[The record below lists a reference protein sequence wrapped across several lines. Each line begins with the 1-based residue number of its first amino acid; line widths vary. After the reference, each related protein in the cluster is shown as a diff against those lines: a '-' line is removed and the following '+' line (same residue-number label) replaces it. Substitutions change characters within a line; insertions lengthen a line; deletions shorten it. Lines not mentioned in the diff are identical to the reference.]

1 MPFCIGAAALWFYRE
16 EFVTKEIDIADL
28 KRIAG
33 VVQSSHG
40 YDFHNYATPS
50 FKRRVQRILEVRK
63 LSVEALLHKIEKQ
76 PRFMEELLGELTVN
90 VTEMFRDPGFWIILR
105 DEIIPGILKT
115 GQPLKIWHAGCSSG
129 EEVFSMAIL
138 LHEMRIT
145 SNVTILAT
153 DLDPK
158 VVMKAKEGTFPIKHL
173 EVNEKNYSRL
183 NTGNNLNTWFRQV
196 KGTAFLDPRLLA
208 NVRFQTHDLVTG
220 PLEETFNLILCR
232 NVMIYFNQALQNDV
246 LTRFHRSLF
255 MNGFLAVGAKE
266 SLIWCDVAN
275 KFEVFNAV
283 EKVYRKI
290 KN

>member
-1 MPFCIGAAALWFYRE
+1 
-16 EFVTKEIDIADL
+16 VTKELDISDL

-33 VVQSSHG
+33 VVQSTYG

-50 FKRRVQRILEVRK
+50 FKRRVQRVLELRK
-63 LSVEALLHKIEKQ
+63 LSIEALLHKIETQ

-105 DEIIPGILKT
+105 DKVIPDILRNTKS
-115 GQPLKIWHAGCSSG
+115 LNIWHAGCSSG

-138 LHEMRIT
+138 LHEMNIT
-145 SNVTILAT
+145 GNVTILAT

-158 VVMKAKEGTFPIKHL
+158 VLAKAREGTFPVKHL
-173 EVNEKNYSRL
+173 DLNEMNYSKL
-183 NTGNNLNTWFRQV
+183 ANGNKLGNWFQQM
-196 KGTAFLDPRLLA
+196 KGNAVLDPKFLE
-208 NVRFQTHDLVTG
+208 NVRFQKHDLVTG
-220 PLEETFNLILCR
+220 HIGDTFDLILCR
-232 NVMIYFNQALQNDV
+232 NVMIYFNQVLQNEV
-246 LTRFHRSLF
+246 LTRFHSNLF
-255 MNGFLAVGAKE
+255 VHGFLAVGAKE

-275 KFEVFNAV
+275 KFEVFNAT

>member
-1 MPFCIGAAALWFYRE
+1 
-16 EFVTKEIDIADL
+16 VTKDIDIADL

-40 YDFHNYATPS
+40 YDFHNYAPSS
-50 FKRRVQRILEVRK
+50 FKRRILRVLDQKK
-63 LSVEALLHKIEKQ
+63 LSVEALLLKIETQ
-76 PRFMEELLGELTVN
+76 PQFMEELLGELTVN

-105 DEIIPGILKT
+105 DQIIPGIMNE
-115 GQPLKIWHAGCSSG
+115 GRHMNIWHAGCSSG

-145 SNVTILAT
+145 SNVTIVAT

-158 VVMKAKEGTFPIKHL
+158 VVEKAKEGTFPIKNL
-173 EVNEKNYSRL
+173 DVNERNYLKL
-183 NTGNNLNTWFRQV
+183 NTGNKLNTWFRQV
-196 KGTAFLDPRLLA
+196 KGSAILDERLLK
-208 NVRFQTHDLVTG
+208 NIKFRKHDLVTEE
-220 PLEETFNLILCR
+220 LEGSFNLILCR

-246 LTRFHRSLF
+246 LTKFHRNLV
-255 MNGFLAVGAKE
+255 MNGFLAIGAKE

-275 KFEVFNAV
+275 KFEVFSNT

-290 KN
+290 RN